1 MGSSPSKDLFYA
13 ARRGDVEG
21 MEKAAA
27 AGGDINA
34 RNSDK
39 RQSTP
44 LIAAA
49 KHGHVS
55 AVRWLLARGALDFR
69 AEDGNSAMHE
79 AARFGHERCVA
90 ILLDRG
96 SDHFARNLVQKR
108 AIDRAADGAR
118 VGVVRLIEARTCPF
132 FSDLELEL
140 EGWFSNYFEPRWATV
155 HRARPHD
162 NPQVDR
168 SEVSLFLYA
177 SQDEPVP
184 LLELLRPRLQP
195 VRAEEKDLVVFDIVP
210 ETVRMQGGR
219 EGKVRP
225 YRARLPREIFT
236 WLVNVLSPT
245 FPTGRGPAFEGNTG
259 LVFLP
264 PSARAHVRKF
274 AHLSLDFTAA
284 PLPPALAHSQIA
296 MQAPQ
301 TPSLPQ
307 GGGAIVVPLGPPSSV
322 AAVGAA
328 GVGSGPVPA
337 MLSAPSAALNAPN
350 AANASAA
357 ASATAAS
364 ASAASAASA
373 VSPSYLRGGVLE
385 LKRALEDGL
394 LEFDTRI
401 PEEYLCPITA
411 DLMFDPVVAGDGHT
425 YAREGISAWLKLK
438 RTSPKTNEALPDDRL
453 VPNHHLRG
461 AILEWVDAHK
471 LKSGSAAPAAAGTAS
486 AAVPSSTA
494 AAAAAAG
501 PAPALP
507 PWNESEWHIIEKD
520 EVTKDAARAAQRA
533 ARDVGPAPGVVAV
546 SLAPV
551 AIGGAVR
558 VGGPAP
564 LPAPAPA
571 PAAAVQPM
579 WAPQQAQASSA
590 YAPAGPAAQPGW
602 RGPEGVGFGGDD
614 GRIIAFPQ
622 VPVWQPAA
630 QQPGIQQPLDW
641 QQAALGND
649 PQPMG
654 GQRRMAMMASGV

>member
-1 MGSSPSKDLFYA
+1 MGSSPSKDLYYA
-13 ARRGDVEG
+13 ARRGDVQG

-44 LIAAA
+44 LMAAA
-49 KHGHVS
+49 KHGHVA

-108 AIDRAADGAR
+108 AIDRAAEGGR

-132 FSDLELEL
+132 FADLELEL
-140 EGWFSNYFEPRWATV
+140 DGWFSTYFEPRWATV

-168 SEVSLFLYA
+168 GEVSLFLYA

-195 VRAEEKDLVVFDIVP
+195 VRAEEKDLVVFDVVP
-210 ETVRMQGGR
+210 ETVRVQGGR

-225 YRARLPREIFT
+225 YRARLPRDTFT

-264 PSARAHVRKF
+264 PPARAHVRKF

-284 PLPPALAHSQIA
+284 PLPPALAHSQMA
-296 MQAPQ
+296 LTAPQ

-307 GGGAIVVPLGPPSSV
+307 GGGAIVVPLGPP
-322 AAVGAA
+322 AGAA
-328 GVGSGPVPA
+328 GVVGAGPVPA
-337 MLSAPSAALNAPN
+337 MLSGPSAAA
-350 AANASAA
+350 
-357 ASATAAS
+357 ATAAAAAPSMTSAAVGASTS
-364 ASAASAASA
+364 ASAAASA

-394 LEFDTRI
+394 LEFDVRI

-411 DLMFDPVVAGDGHT
+411 DLMFDPVVAADGHT

-438 RTSPKTNEALPDDRL
+438 RTSPKTNEALQDDRL

-471 LKSGSAAPAAAGTAS
+471 IRTGAADAGAAAAS
-486 AAVPSSTA
+486 AAATAGLAPSST
-494 AAAAAAG
+494 AAAAAG

-507 PWNESEWHIIEKD
+507 HWNESEWHVVEKD
-520 EVTKDAARAAQRA
+520 EVAADAARAAQRM
-533 ARDVGPAPGVVAV
+533 AREAGPAPGVV
-546 SLAPV
+546 PV
-551 AIGGAVR
+551 AVTPVMMGGAVR
-558 VGGPAP
+558 VGGPSLATAAQP
-564 LPAPAPA
+564 MWMPQPALASSGYA
-571 PAAAVQPM
+571 PAA
-579 WAPQQAQASSA
+579 
-590 YAPAGPAAQPGW
+590 PAAQPGW
-602 RGPEGVGFGGDD
+602 RGAEGVGLGGDD
-614 GRIIAFPQ
+614 GRFVAFPQ
-622 VPVWQPAA
+622 VPVQ
-630 QQPGIQQPLDW
+630 QQPGMQQPLDW

-654 GQRRMAMMASGV
+654 GPRRVAMASGV